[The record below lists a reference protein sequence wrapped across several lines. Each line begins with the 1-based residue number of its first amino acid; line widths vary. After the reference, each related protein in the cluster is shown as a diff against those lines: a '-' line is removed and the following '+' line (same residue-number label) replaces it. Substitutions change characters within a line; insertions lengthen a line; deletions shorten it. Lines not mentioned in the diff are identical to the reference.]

1 MKMVILK
8 SVFLLIIFSNHIF
21 AKDFDDLFKISIEIK
36 NENIENSIDRAFND
50 LVFRLIGYE
59 DLEKAKIIKGNF
71 NSKDFLT
78 RYAVVRNNDSN
89 FLQASFEEDIVMSQF
104 IENGINFIGRNRPI
118 IFLDIQIDN
127 GFDKPF
133 KIESIPYETKL
144 ESSIKRIFD
153 DISEK
158 RGLFFEFP
166 QNTINLDNKN
176 YFFENENDNDFD
188 QYKYDY
194 LESLIISRSGIN
206 NWSISYKDQISFFE
220 NIDDVTER
228 IRFLFQNLSID
239 YLSDFILDNS
249 ERRLMM
255 KVTKVSS
262 AEHLDNLLDA
272 LDKMIS
278 IKEYSIKS
286 FQQNEISFSLTIF
299 GTEDQFKKSVQT
311 HKDFSIESTATEL
324 IQASLN
330 SIWSI
335 I

>member
-1 MKMVILK
+1 MVILK

-21 AKDFDDLFKISIEIK
+21 AKDFDDLFKITIEIK

-71 NSKDFLT
+71 DSKDFLS

-133 KIESIPYETKL
+133 KIESIPYETRL

-176 YFFENENDNDFD
+176 YFFDNENDNDFD

-220 NIDDVTER
+220 NIDEISGS
-228 IRFLFQNLSID
+228 IRFLFENLSID
-239 YLSDFILDNS
+239 YLSDFVLDNS
-249 ERRLMM
+249 ERKLMM
-255 KVTKVSS
+255 TVTKVSS
-262 AEHLDNLLDA
+262 AEHLDNLLEA

-311 HKDFSIESTATEL
+311 HKDFSIESTATEI

-330 SIWSI
+330 SI
-335 I
+335 

>member
-1 MKMVILK
+1 MVILK

-133 KIESIPYETKL
+133 KIESIPYETRL

-153 DISEK
+153 DISKK

-176 YFFENENDNDFD
+176 YFFDNENDNDFD

-239 YLSDFILDNS
+239 YLSDFVLDNS
-249 ERRLMM
+249 ERKLVM

-330 SIWSI
+330 SI
-335 I
+335 

>member
-1 MKMVILK
+1 MVILK

-21 AKDFDDLFKISIEIK
+21 AKDFDDLFKITIEIK

-71 NSKDFLT
+71 DSKDFLS

-133 KIESIPYETKL
+133 KIESIPYETSL

-176 YFFENENDNDFD
+176 YFFDNENDNDFD

-194 LESLIISRSGIN
+194 LESLNISRSGIN

-220 NIDDVTER
+220 NIDEISGS
-228 IRFLFQNLSID
+228 IRFLFENLSID
-239 YLSDFILDNS
+239 YLSDFVLDNS
-249 ERRLMM
+249 ERKLMM
-255 KVTKVSS
+255 MVTKVSS
-262 AEHLDNLLDA
+262 AEHLDNLLEA

-286 FQQNEISFSLTIF
+286 FQKNEISFYLTIF
-299 GTEDQFKKSVQT
+299 GTEDQFRKTVQT
-311 HKDFSIESTATEL
+311 HKDFSIESTATET

-330 SIWSI
+330 SI
-335 I
+335 

>member
-1 MKMVILK
+1 MVIVK
-8 SVFLLIIFSNHIF
+8 SVFLLIIFSNQIF
-21 AKDFDDLFKISIEIK
+21 AKDFDDLFKITIEIK
-36 NENIENSIDRAFND
+36 NENIEKSIDRAFNE

-59 DLEKAKIIKGNF
+59 DLEKAKMIKGNF
-71 NSKDFLT
+71 NSKDFLR
-78 RYAVVRNNDSN
+78 RYAVLRNNERN
-89 FLQASFEEDIVMSQF
+89 FLQASFEEDIVMNQF
-104 IENGINFIGRNRPI
+104 IDNGISFIGRNRPI

-133 KIESIPYETKL
+133 KIQSMPYETIL
-144 ESSIKRIFD
+144 ESSIQRIFD

-166 QNTINLDNKN
+166 QNTINIDKKD
-176 YFFENENDNDFD
+176 YFFENENDNEFD

-206 NWSISYKDQISFFE
+206 NWSINYKDQISFFE
-220 NIDDVTER
+220 NTDDVTEK
-228 IRFLFQNLSID
+228 IRSLFEDLSLD
-239 YLSDFILDNS
+239 YLSSFVLDNS
-249 ERRLMM
+249 ERKLMM

-262 AEHLDNLLDA
+262 PEHLDNLLDA

-286 FQQNEISFSLTIF
+286 FQQNEISFSLKIF
-299 GTEDQFKKSVQT
+299 GTEDQFKESVQT
-311 HKDFSIESTATEL
+311 HKDFSIENTTTEL

-330 SIWSI
+330 SI
-335 I
+335 

>member
-1 MKMVILK
+1 MVILK

-21 AKDFDDLFKISIEIK
+21 AKDFDDLFKITIEIK

-59 DLEKAKIIKGNF
+59 DLEKAKIIKGSF
-71 NSKDFLT
+71 DSKDFLT

-89 FLQASFEEDIVMSQF
+89 FLQASFEEDIIMSQF

-127 GFDKPF
+127 GFDRPF
-133 KIESIPYETKL
+133 KIESIPYETRL

-153 DISEK
+153 DISKK

-176 YFFENENDNDFD
+176 YFFENENDNEFD

-206 NWSISYKDQISFFE
+206 NWSISYKDQISFFK

-330 SIWSI
+330 SI
-335 I
+335 

>member
-1 MKMVILK
+1 MKIVIVK
-8 SVFLLIIFSNHIF
+8 SIFLLIIFSNHIF
-21 AKDFDDLFKISIEIK
+21 AKDFDDLFKITIEIK

-133 KIESIPYETKL
+133 KIESIPYETRL

-153 DISEK
+153 DISKK

-228 IRFLFQNLSID
+228 IRSLFQNLSID

-330 SIWSI
+330 SI
-335 I
+335 

>member
-1 MKMVILK
+1 MKIVILK

-21 AKDFDDLFKISIEIK
+21 AKDFNDLFKITIEIK
-36 NENIENSIDRAFND
+36 NENIENSIDRAFNN

-59 DLEKAKIIKGNF
+59 DLEKAKMIKGNF
-71 NSKDFLT
+71 DSKDFLR
-78 RYAVVRNNDSN
+78 RYAVVRNNESN
-89 FLQASFEEDIVMSQF
+89 FLQASFEEEIVMSQF
-104 IENGINFIGRNRPI
+104 IDNGISFIGRNRPI

-133 KIESIPYETKL
+133 KIESIPYETRL

-166 QNTINLDNKN
+166 QNTINLDKKN
-176 YFFENENDNDFD
+176 YFFENENDNDFN

-194 LESLIISRSGIN
+194 LESLIISRSGIH

-220 NIDDVTER
+220 NIDDVTR
-228 IRFLFQNLSID
+228 RVRFLFENLSID
-239 YLSDFILDNS
+239 YLSDFVLDNS
-249 ERRLMM
+249 ERKLMM
-255 KVTKVSS
+255 RVTKVSS
-262 AEHLDNLLDA
+262 AEHFDNLLDA

-286 FQQNEISFSLTIF
+286 FQQNEISFSLKIF
-299 GTEDQFKKSVQT
+299 GTEDQFKESVQT
-311 HKDFSIESTATEL
+311 HKDFSIENTTTEL

-330 SIWSI
+330 SI
-335 I
+335 

>member
-1 MKMVILK
+1 MKIVIIK
-8 SVFLLIIFSNHIF
+8 SIFLLIIFSNHIF
-21 AKDFDDLFKISIEIK
+21 AKDFDDLFKITTEIK
-36 NENIENSIDRAFND
+36 NENIENSIDHAFND

-71 NSKDFLT
+71 DSKDFLS

-133 KIESIPYETKL
+133 KIESIPYETRL

-166 QNTINLDNKN
+166 QNTISIDNKN
-176 YFFENENDNDFD
+176 YFFENENYNDFD

-220 NIDDVTER
+220 NIDEISGS
-228 IRFLFQNLSID
+228 IRFLFENLSTD
-239 YLSDFILDNS
+239 YLSDFVLDNS
-249 ERRLMM
+249 ERNLMM
-255 KVTKVSS
+255 TVTKVSS
-262 AEHLDNLLDA
+262 AEHLDNLLEA
-272 LDKMIS
+272 LNKMIS

-299 GTEDQFKKSVQT
+299 GTEDQFKNSVQA
-311 HKDFSIESTATEL
+311 HKDFSIESTATEI

-330 SIWSI
+330 SI
-335 I
+335 

>member
-21 AKDFDDLFKISIEIK
+21 AKDFDDLFKITLEIK

-59 DLEKAKIIKGNF
+59 DLEKAKIIKDNF
-71 NSKDFLT
+71 DSKDFLN

-89 FLQASFEEDIVMSQF
+89 FLQASFEEDIIMSQF

-127 GFDKPF
+127 GFDRPF
-133 KIESIPYETKL
+133 KIESIPYETRL

-153 DISEK
+153 DISKK

-166 QNTINLDNKN
+166 QNTINIDNKN
-176 YFFENENDNDFD
+176 YFFENENYNEFD

-299 GTEDQFKKSVQT
+299 GTEDQFKKSIQT
-311 HKDFSIESTATEL
+311 HKDFSLESSATKL

-330 SIWSI
+330 TI
-335 I
+335 

>member
-1 MKMVILK
+1 MKIVILK

-21 AKDFDDLFKISIEIK
+21 AKDFNDLFKITIEIK
-36 NENIENSIDRAFND
+36 NENIENSIDRAFNN

-59 DLEKAKIIKGNF
+59 DLEKAKMIKGNF
-71 NSKDFLT
+71 DSKDFLS

-104 IENGINFIGRNRPI
+104 IDNGISFIGRNRPI

-133 KIESIPYETKL
+133 KIESIPYETRL

-166 QNTINLDNKN
+166 QNTINLDKKN
-176 YFFENENDNDFD
+176 YFFENENDNDFN

-194 LESLIISRSGIN
+194 LESLIISRSGIH

-220 NIDDVTER
+220 NIDDVTR
-228 IRFLFQNLSID
+228 RVRFLFENLSID
-239 YLSDFILDNS
+239 YLSDFVLDNS
-249 ERRLMM
+249 ERKLMM
-255 KVTKVSS
+255 RVTKVSS
-262 AEHLDNLLDA
+262 AEHFDNLLDA

-311 HKDFSIESTATEL
+311 HKDLSIESTSTEL

-330 SIWSI
+330 SL
-335 I
+335 

>member
-1 MKMVILK
+1 MVILK

-21 AKDFDDLFKISIEIK
+21 AKDFDDLFKITIEIK

-133 KIESIPYETKL
+133 KIESIPYKTSL

-166 QNTINLDNKN
+166 QNTINLNNKN
-176 YFFENENDNDFD
+176 YFFDSENYNDFD

-194 LESLIISRSGIN
+194 LESLTISRSGIN

-220 NIDDVTER
+220 NIDEITER
-228 IRFLFQNLSID
+228 IRLLFENLSID
-239 YLSDFILDNS
+239 YLSDFVLDNS
-249 ERRLMM
+249 ERNLMM
-255 KVTKVSS
+255 TVTKVSS
-262 AEHLDNLLDA
+262 AEHLDNLLEA

-311 HKDFSIESTATEL
+311 HKDFSIESTATGI

-330 SIWSI
+330 SI
-335 I
+335 

>member
-21 AKDFDDLFKISIEIK
+21 AKDFDDLFKITIEIK

-71 NSKDFLT
+71 DSKDFLS

-104 IENGINFIGRNRPI
+104 IENGINFIGRNRQI

-133 KIESIPYETKL
+133 KIESIPYETSL

-176 YFFENENDNDFD
+176 YFFDNENDNDFD

-220 NIDDVTER
+220 NIDEISGS
-228 IRFLFQNLSID
+228 IRFLFENLSID
-239 YLSDFILDNS
+239 YLSDFVLDKS
-249 ERRLMM
+249 ERKMM
-255 KVTKVSS
+255 MTVTKVSS
-262 AEHLDNLLDA
+262 AEHLDNLLEA

-286 FQQNEISFSLTIF
+286 FQHNEISFSLTIF
-299 GTEDQFKKSVQT
+299 GTEDQFKNSVQA
-311 HKDFSIESTATEL
+311 HKDFSIESTATEI

-330 SIWSI
+330 SI
-335 I
+335 

>member
-21 AKDFDDLFKISIEIK
+21 AKDFDDLFKITIEIK

-133 KIESIPYETKL
+133 KIESIPYETRL

-153 DISEK
+153 DISKK

-176 YFFENENDNDFD
+176 YFFDNENDNDFD

-220 NIDDVTER
+220 NIDEISGS
-228 IRFLFQNLSID
+228 IRFLFENLSID
-239 YLSDFILDNS
+239 YLSDFVLDNS
-249 ERRLMM
+249 ERKLMM
-255 KVTKVSS
+255 TVTKVSS
-262 AEHLDNLLDA
+262 AEHLDNLLEA

-299 GTEDQFKKSVQT
+299 GTEDQFKNSVQT
-311 HKDFSIESTATEL
+311 HKDFSIESTATEI

-330 SIWSI
+330 SI
-335 I
+335 

>member
-1 MKMVILK
+1 MVILK

-133 KIESIPYETKL
+133 KIESIPYETRL

-153 DISEK
+153 DISKK

-166 QNTINLDNKN
+166 QNTINLDNEN
-176 YFFENENDNDFD
+176 YFFYNENDNDFD

-220 NIDDVTER
+220 NIDEISGS

-249 ERRLMM
+249 ERSLMM

-311 HKDFSIESTATEL
+311 HKDFSIESTATEI

-330 SIWSI
+330 SI
-335 I
+335 

>member
-1 MKMVILK
+1 MAILK
-8 SVFLLIIFSNHIF
+8 SVFLLIIFSNDIF
-21 AKDFDDLFKISIEIK
+21 AKDFDDLFKITIEIK

-71 NSKDFLT
+71 DSKDFLS

-133 KIESIPYETKL
+133 KIESIPYETRL
-144 ESSIKRIFD
+144 ESSIKTIFD

-176 YFFENENDNDFD
+176 YFFDNENDNDFD

-194 LESLIISRSGIN
+194 LESLNISRSGIN

-220 NIDDVTER
+220 NIDEIIER
-228 IRFLFQNLSID
+228 IRFLFENLSID
-239 YLSDFILDNS
+239 YLSDFVLDNS
-249 ERRLMM
+249 ERKLMM
-255 KVTKVSS
+255 TVTKVSS
-262 AEHLDNLLDA
+262 AEHLDNLLEA

-286 FQQNEISFSLTIF
+286 FQKNEISFSLAIF
-299 GTEDQFKKSVQT
+299 GTEDQFRKTVQT
-311 HKDFSIESTATEL
+311 HKDFSIESTATET

-330 SIWSI
+330 SI
-335 I
+335 

>member
-133 KIESIPYETKL
+133 KIESIPYETRL

-153 DISEK
+153 DISKK

>member
-1 MKMVILK
+1 MVILK
-8 SVFLLIIFSNHIF
+8 SVFLIIIFSNHIF

-36 NENIENSIDRAFND
+36 NDNIENSIDRAFND

-133 KIESIPYETKL
+133 KIESIPYETRL

-153 DISEK
+153 DISKK

-166 QNTINLDNKN
+166 QNTISLDNKN

-330 SIWSI
+330 SI
-335 I
+335 

>member
-1 MKMVILK
+1 MVILK

-133 KIESIPYETKL
+133 KIESIPYETRL

-153 DISEK
+153 DISKK

-228 IRFLFQNLSID
+228 IRFLFQNLSSE

-330 SIWSI
+330 SI
-335 I
+335 

>member
-1 MKMVILK
+1 MVILK

-133 KIESIPYETKL
+133 KIESIPYETRL

-153 DISEK
+153 DISKK

-176 YFFENENDNDFD
+176 YFFENENDNEFD

-330 SIWSI
+330 SI
-335 I
+335 

>member
-1 MKMVILK
+1 MKIVILK

-21 AKDFDDLFKISIEIK
+21 AKDFNDLFKITIEIK
-36 NENIENSIDRAFND
+36 NENIENSIDRAFNN

-59 DLEKAKIIKGNF
+59 DLEKAKMIKGNF
-71 NSKDFLT
+71 DSKDFLR
-78 RYAVVRNNDSN
+78 RYAVVRNNESN

-104 IENGINFIGRNRPI
+104 IDNGISFIGRNRPI

-133 KIESIPYETKL
+133 KIESIPYETRL

-166 QNTINLDNKN
+166 QNTINLDKKN
-176 YFFENENDNDFD
+176 YFFENENDNDFN

-194 LESLIISRSGIN
+194 LESLIISRSGIH

-220 NIDDVTER
+220 NIDDVTR
-228 IRFLFQNLSID
+228 RVRFLFENLSID
-239 YLSDFILDNS
+239 YLSDFVLDNS
-249 ERRLMM
+249 ERKLMM
-255 KVTKVSS
+255 RVTKVSS
-262 AEHLDNLLDA
+262 AEHFDNLLDA

-299 GTEDQFKKSVQT
+299 GTEEQFKNSVQT
-311 HKDFSIESTATEL
+311 HKDLSIESTSTEL

-330 SIWSI
+330 SL
-335 I
+335 

>member
-1 MKMVILK
+1 MVILK

-133 KIESIPYETKL
+133 KIESIPYETRL

-176 YFFENENDNDFD
+176 YFFDNENDNDFD

-311 HKDFSIESTATEL
+311 HKDFSVESTATEL

-330 SIWSI
+330 SI
-335 I
+335 

>member
-1 MKMVILK
+1 MVILK

-21 AKDFDDLFKISIEIK
+21 AKDFDDLFKITIEIK

-71 NSKDFLT
+71 DSKDFLS
-78 RYAVVRNNDSN
+78 RYAVVRNNESN

-104 IENGINFIGRNRPI
+104 IENDINFIGRNRPI

-133 KIESIPYETKL
+133 KIESIPYETRL
-144 ESSIKRIFD
+144 ESSIKSIFD

-176 YFFENENDNDFD
+176 YFFDNENDNDFD

-206 NWSISYKDQISFFE
+206 NWSISYKDQISFFK
-220 NIDDVTER
+220 NIDEITGR
-228 IRFLFQNLSID
+228 IRSLFENLSID
-239 YLSDFILDNS
+239 YLSDFVLDNS
-249 ERRLMM
+249 ERKLMM
-255 KVTKVSS
+255 TVTKVSS
-262 AEHLDNLLDA
+262 AEHFDNLLEA

-311 HKDFSIESTATEL
+311 HKDFSIESTAIEI

-330 SIWSI
+330 SI
-335 I
+335 

>member
-1 MKMVILK
+1 MVILK

-21 AKDFDDLFKISIEIK
+21 AKDFDDLFKITIEIK

-71 NSKDFLT
+71 DSKDFLS

-133 KIESIPYETKL
+133 KIESIPYETRL

-176 YFFENENDNDFD
+176 YFFDNENDNDFD

-220 NIDDVTER
+220 NIDEISGS
-228 IRFLFQNLSID
+228 IRFLFENLSID
-239 YLSDFILDNS
+239 YLSDFVLDNS
-249 ERRLMM
+249 ERKLMM
-255 KVTKVSS
+255 MVTKVSS
-262 AEHLDNLLDA
+262 AEHLDNLLEA

-299 GTEDQFKKSVQT
+299 GTEDQFKNSVQA
-311 HKDFSIESTATEL
+311 HKDFSIESTATEI

-330 SIWSI
+330 SI
-335 I
+335 

>member
-1 MKMVILK
+1 MVILK

-133 KIESIPYETKL
+133 KIESIPYETRL

-153 DISEK
+153 DISKK

-176 YFFENENDNDFD
+176 YFFENENDNEFD

-239 YLSDFILDNS
+239 YLSNFILDNS

-330 SIWSI
+330 SI
-335 I
+335 

>member
-1 MKMVILK
+1 MVILK
-8 SVFLLIIFSNHIF
+8 SVYLLIIFSNHIF
-21 AKDFDDLFKISIEIK
+21 AKDFDDLFKITIEIK

-71 NSKDFLT
+71 DSKDFLS

-118 IFLDIQIDN
+118 VFLDIQIDN

-133 KIESIPYETKL
+133 KIESIPYETRL

-176 YFFENENDNDFD
+176 YFFDNENDNDFD

-220 NIDDVTER
+220 NIDEISGS
-228 IRFLFQNLSID
+228 IRFLFENLSID
-239 YLSDFILDNS
+239 YLSDFVLDNS
-249 ERRLMM
+249 ERKLMM
-255 KVTKVSS
+255 MVTKVSS
-262 AEHLDNLLDA
+262 AEHLDNLLEA

-286 FQQNEISFSLTIF
+286 FQHNEISFSLTIF
-299 GTEDQFKKSVQT
+299 GTEDQFKNSVQA
-311 HKDFSIESTATEL
+311 HKDFSIESTASEI

-330 SIWSI
+330 SI
-335 I
+335 

>member
-1 MKMVILK
+1 MKMVIVK

-21 AKDFDDLFKISIEIK
+21 AKDFDNLFKITIEIK
-36 NENIENSIDRAFND
+36 NENIENSIDRAFNV

-59 DLEKAKIIKGNF
+59 DLEKAKMIKGNF
-71 NSKDFLT
+71 DSKDFLS

-104 IENGINFIGRNRPI
+104 IDNGISFIGRNRPI

-133 KIESIPYETKL
+133 KIESMPYETRL
-144 ESSIKRIFD
+144 ESSIQRIFD

-166 QNTINLDNKN
+166 QNTINLDKKD

-206 NWSISYKDQISFFE
+206 NWSISYKDQILFFE
-220 NIDDVTER
+220 NIDDVTGR
-228 IRFLFQNLSID
+228 IRLLFDNLSID
-239 YLSDFILDNS
+239 YLSDFVLDNS
-249 ERRLMM
+249 ERKLVM

-286 FQQNEISFSLTIF
+286 FQENEISFSLTIF

-330 SIWSI
+330 SI
-335 I
+335 

>member
-1 MKMVILK
+1 MVILK

-21 AKDFDDLFKISIEIK
+21 AKDFDDLFKITIEIK

-71 NSKDFLT
+71 DSKDFLT

-104 IENGINFIGRNRPI
+104 IENSINFIGRNRPI

-133 KIESIPYETKL
+133 KIESIPYETRL

-176 YFFENENDNDFD
+176 YFFDNENDNDFD

-330 SIWSI
+330 SI
-335 I
+335 

>member
-1 MKMVILK
+1 MAILK

-21 AKDFDDLFKISIEIK
+21 AKDFDDLFKITIEIK

-71 NSKDFLT
+71 DSKDFLS

-133 KIESIPYETKL
+133 KIESIPYETRL

-176 YFFENENDNDFD
+176 YFFDNENDNDFD

-220 NIDDVTER
+220 NIDEISGS
-228 IRFLFQNLSID
+228 IRFLFENLSTD
-239 YLSDFILDNS
+239 YLSDFVLDNS
-249 ERRLMM
+249 ERKLMM
-255 KVTKVSS
+255 MVTKVSS
-262 AEHLDNLLDA
+262 AEHLDNLLEA
-272 LDKMIS
+272 LNKMIS

-286 FQQNEISFSLTIF
+286 FQHNEISFSLTIF
-299 GTEDQFKKSVQT
+299 GTEDQFKNSVQA
-311 HKDFSIESTATEL
+311 HKDFSIESTASEI

-330 SIWSI
+330 SI
-335 I
+335 

>member
-1 MKMVILK
+1 MVILK

-21 AKDFDDLFKISIEIK
+21 AKDFDDLFKITIEIK

-71 NSKDFLT
+71 DSKDFLS

-133 KIESIPYETKL
+133 KIESIPYKTSL

-176 YFFENENDNDFD
+176 YFFDNENDNDFD

-228 IRFLFQNLSID
+228 IRFLFENLSID
-239 YLSDFILDNS
+239 YLSDFVLDNS
-249 ERRLMM
+249 ERKLLMT
-255 KVTKVSS
+255 VTKVSS
-262 AEHLDNLLDA
+262 AEHLDNLLEA

-330 SIWSI
+330 SI
-335 I
+335 

>member
-1 MKMVILK
+1 MKIVTVK
-8 SVFLLIIFSNHIF
+8 SIFLLIIFSNHIF
-21 AKDFDDLFKISIEIK
+21 AKDFDDLFKITIEIK

-71 NSKDFLT
+71 DSKDFLS

-133 KIESIPYETKL
+133 KIESIPYETSL

-176 YFFENENDNDFD
+176 YFFDNENDNDFD

-194 LESLIISRSGIN
+194 LESLNISRSGIN

-220 NIDDVTER
+220 NIDEIIER
-228 IRFLFQNLSID
+228 IRFLFENLSID
-239 YLSDFILDNS
+239 YLSDFVLDKS
-249 ERRLMM
+249 ERKMM
-255 KVTKVSS
+255 MTVTKVSS
-262 AEHLDNLLDA
+262 AEHLDNLLEA

-286 FQQNEISFSLTIF
+286 FQKNEISFSLTIF
-299 GTEDQFKKSVQT
+299 GTEDQFRKTVQT
-311 HKDFSIESTATEL
+311 HKDFSIESTATET

-330 SIWSI
+330 SI
-335 I
+335 

>member
-1 MKMVILK
+1 MVILK

-133 KIESIPYETKL
+133 KIESIPYETRL

-153 DISEK
+153 DISKK

-176 YFFENENDNDFD
+176 YFFEDANDNDFD

-311 HKDFSIESTATEL
+311 HKDFSVESTATEL

-330 SIWSI
+330 SI
-335 I
+335 

>member
-1 MKMVILK
+1 MAILK
-8 SVFLLIIFSNHIF
+8 SVFLLIIFSNDIF
-21 AKDFDDLFKISIEIK
+21 AKDFDDLFKITIEIK

-71 NSKDFLT
+71 DSKDFLS

-133 KIESIPYETKL
+133 KIESIPYETRL

-176 YFFENENDNDFD
+176 YFFDNENDNDFD

-220 NIDDVTER
+220 NIDEISGS
-228 IRFLFQNLSID
+228 IRFLFENLSTD
-239 YLSDFILDNS
+239 YLSDFVLDNS
-249 ERRLMM
+249 ERKLMM
-255 KVTKVSS
+255 MVTKVSS
-262 AEHLDNLLDA
+262 AEHLDNLLEA

-286 FQQNEISFSLTIF
+286 FQKNEISFSLTIF
-299 GTEDQFKKSVQT
+299 GTEDQFRKTVQT
-311 HKDFSIESTATEL
+311 HKDFSIESTATET

-330 SIWSI
+330 SI
-335 I
+335 

>member
-1 MKMVILK
+1 MKIVIVK
-8 SVFLLIIFSNHIF
+8 SIFLLIIFSNHIF
-21 AKDFDDLFKISIEIK
+21 AKDFDDLFKITIEIK

-71 NSKDFLT
+71 DSKDFLI
-78 RYAVVRNNDSN
+78 RYSVVRNNNRN
-89 FLQASFEEDIVMSQF
+89 FLQASFEEDIVMDQL
-104 IENGINFIGRNRPI
+104 IDNDINFIGRNRPI

-133 KIESIPYETKL
+133 KIESIPYETRL

-166 QNTINLDNKN
+166 QNTINIDNKN
-176 YFFENENDNDFD
+176 YFFDNENYNDFD

-220 NIDDVTER
+220 NIDGVTGR
-228 IRFLFQNLSID
+228 IRSLFENLSID
-239 YLSDFILDNS
+239 YLNDFVLDNS
-249 ERRLMM
+249 ERKLMM
-255 KVTKVSS
+255 KVAKVSS
-262 AEHLDNLLDA
+262 VEHLDNLLDA

-286 FQQNEISFSLTIF
+286 FQQNEISFSLIIF

-311 HKDFSIESTATEL
+311 HKDFSIERTATGL
-324 IQASLN
+324 IHASLN
-330 SIWSI
+330 SI
-335 I
+335 

>member
-1 MKMVILK
+1 MVILK

-78 RYAVVRNNDSN
+78 RYAVVRNNGSN

-133 KIESIPYETKL
+133 KIESIPYETRL

-153 DISEK
+153 DISKK

-311 HKDFSIESTATEL
+311 HKDFSIERTATKL
-324 IQASLN
+324 IEASLN
-330 SIWSI
+330 SI
-335 I
+335 

>member
-1 MKMVILK
+1 MKIFILK
-8 SVFLLIIFSNHIF
+8 SVFLLIIFSNQIF
-21 AKDFDDLFKISIEIK
+21 AKDFDDLFKITIEIK
-36 NENIENSIDRAFND
+36 NENIENSIDRAFNE

-59 DLEKAKIIKGNF
+59 DLEKAKKIKDNF
-71 NSKDFLT
+71 DSKDFLS
-78 RYAVVRNNDSN
+78 RYSVVRNNESN

-104 IENGINFIGRNRPI
+104 IDNGISFIGRNRPI

-133 KIESIPYETKL
+133 KIESIPYETRL

-153 DISEK
+153 DISGK

-176 YFFENENDNDFD
+176 YFFEDENDNDFD

-228 IRFLFQNLSID
+228 IRFLFENLSSS
-239 YLSDFILDNS
+239 YLSDFVLDNS
-249 ERRLMM
+249 ERKLMM

-330 SIWSI
+330 SI
-335 I
+335 

>member
-1 MKMVILK
+1 MVIVK
-8 SVFLLIIFSNHIF
+8 SIFLIIIFSNQIF
-21 AKDFDDLFKISIEIK
+21 AKDFDDLFKITIEIK
-36 NENIENSIDRAFND
+36 NENIEKSIDRAFNE

-59 DLEKAKIIKGNF
+59 DLEKAKMIKGNF
-71 NSKDFLT
+71 NSKDFLR
-78 RYAVVRNNDSN
+78 RYAVLRNNERN
-89 FLQASFEEDIVMSQF
+89 FLQASFEEDIVMNQF
-104 IENGINFIGRNRPI
+104 IDNGISFIGRNRPI

-133 KIESIPYETKL
+133 KIQSMPYETIL
-144 ESSIKRIFD
+144 ESSIQRIFD

-166 QNTINLDNKN
+166 QNTINIDKKD
-176 YFFENENDNDFD
+176 YFFENENDNEFD

-206 NWSISYKDQISFFE
+206 NWSINYKDQISFFE
-220 NIDDVTER
+220 NTDDVTEK
-228 IRFLFQNLSID
+228 IRSLFEDLSLD
-239 YLSDFILDNS
+239 YLSSFVLDNS
-249 ERRLMM
+249 ERKLMM

-262 AEHLDNLLDA
+262 PEHLDNLLDA

-286 FQQNEISFSLTIF
+286 FQQNEISFSLKIF
-299 GTEDQFKKSVQT
+299 GTEDQFKESVQT
-311 HKDFSIESTATEL
+311 HKDFSIENTTTEL

-330 SIWSI
+330 SI
-335 I
+335 

>member
-1 MKMVILK
+1 MVILK

-133 KIESIPYETKL
+133 KIESIPYETRL

-153 DISEK
+153 DISKK

-176 YFFENENDNDFD
+176 YFFENENDNEFD

-286 FQQNEISFSLTIF
+286 FKQNEISFSLTIF
-299 GTEDQFKKSVQT
+299 GTEDQFKNSVQT
-311 HKDFSIESTATEL
+311 HKDFSIESTATEI

-330 SIWSI
+330 SI
-335 I
+335 

>member
-1 MKMVILK
+1 MVILK
-8 SVFLLIIFSNHIF
+8 SVFLLIIFSNQIF
-21 AKDFDDLFKISIEIK
+21 AKDFDDLFKITIEIK

-71 NSKDFLT
+71 DSKDFLT

-133 KIESIPYETKL
+133 KIESIPYETRL

-166 QNTINLDNKN
+166 QNTINLDNEN
-176 YFFENENDNDFD
+176 YFFDNENDNDFD

-220 NIDDVTER
+220 NIDDVIER

-239 YLSDFILDNS
+239 YLGDFILDNS

-311 HKDFSIESTATEL
+311 HKDFSIESTSTEL

-330 SIWSI
+330 SI
-335 I
+335 